1 MIDKGLY
8 KKGRVGLKGG
18 ADASQFGRPSSQQQ
32 TVNVGAGGATLGNTP
47 LTTYNPPSGGDS
59 DNDGSPFR
67 KTPPKKKKP
76 VQTFLK
82 QGVDYA
88 RKNPLQVLLGFL
100 NPAFGAA
107 MLGANFLNDPE
118 RRKRLTGYETQEEY
132 DQARQDRINL
142 NRIKTLEN
150 TIQKKYLDK
159 NRSLDETNLDER
171 LAALKSQMGITP
183 NTAADLRP
191 DLDFS
196 NQSELAFEGIGSLD
210 TNKNIIDN
218 MISNID
224 KLSKQPNLQE
234 LYDRDRILSGMD
246 NFVAPPGESGGIPT
260 ITFNPNTFD
269 DNSLRTQQFFK
280 NYFNRPTNITPFGTV
295 LEEEFPSTR
304 QPSFIEVQDTPQSRD
319 DFFLNAIADA
329 ETENEKLLK
338 QLFNPDT
345 GVDEFIDN
353 KNKKEQREQELLEE
367 LKMLS

>member
-1 MIDKGLY
+1 
-8 KKGRVGLKGG
+8 
-18 ADASQFGRPSSQQQ
+18 
-32 TVNVGAGGATLGNTP
+32 
-47 LTTYNPPSGGDS
+47 
-59 DNDGSPFR
+59 
-67 KTPPKKKKP
+67 
-76 VQTFLK
+76 
-82 QGVDYA
+82 
-88 RKNPLQVLLGFL
+88 
-100 NPAFGAA
+100 
-107 MLGANFLNDPE
+107 
-118 RRKRLTGYETQEEY
+118 
-132 DQARQDRINL
+132 
-142 NRIKTLEN
+142 
-150 TIQKKYLDK
+150 
-159 NRSLDETNLDER
+159 
-171 LAALKSQMGITP
+171 P

-319 DFFLNAIADA
+319 DFFLNAMADA
-329 ETENEKLLK
+329 TTFPTDDGSGISLMKRSILRNAGYNDS
-338 QLFNPDT
+338 Q
-345 GVDEFIDN
+345 I
-353 KNKKEQREQELLEE
+353 REAQEDGYLDQ
-367 LKMLS
+367 

>member
-59 DNDGSPFR
+59 GDDGSPFR

-150 TIQKKYLDK
+150 TIQKKYLD
-159 NRSLDETNLDER
+159 ETNLDER

-196 NQSELAFEGIGSLD
+196 NESELAFEGIGSLD